1 MAADLRHRMQK
12 GFSAD
17 TLDGSG
23 RVKRVVSRFFLFRRV
38 CPQCFLIQ
46 IQRHAS
52 RSSFFSQSV
61 GHDVNPPV
69 RSDFIGTD
77 PLCWDFFL
85 FQRQLKP
92 FQHLWNFFILRVQ
105 HLFIFKTNLEKVV
118 PCTDFQPAVL
128 FRLLVQALPRFHTAA
143 VVMIVP
149 AAQEI
154 DRDFRF

>member
-1 MAADLRHRMQK
+1 MAADLQHRMQK

-17 TLDGSG
+17 TLDRSG
-23 RVKRVVSRFFLFRRV
+23 RVKRVVSRFSPFRRV
-38 CPQCFLIQ
+38 FPQCFLIQ

-61 GHDVNPPV
+61 GYDVNPPV

-77 PLCWDFFL
+77 PLCRDFFL

-105 HLFIFKTNLEKVV
+105 HLFALEADLEKVV
-118 PCTDFQPAVL
+118 PGADFEPAVL
-128 FRLLVQALPRFHTAA
+128 FCFLVQPLPRFHTAA

>member
-17 TLDGSG
+17 ALDGSG
-23 RVKRVVSRFFLFRRV
+23 RVKRVVSRFFPFRRV
-38 CPQCFLIQ
+38 FPQCFLIQ

-61 GHDVNPPV
+61 GYDVNPPV

-77 PLCWDFFL
+77 PLRRDFFL

-128 FRLLVQALPRFHTAA
+128 FCFLVQPLPRFHTAA

-149 AAQEI
+149 AA
-154 DRDFRF
+154 

>member
-12 GFSAD
+12 SFSAD
-17 TLDGSG
+17 TLDRSG
-23 RVKRVVSRFFLFRRV
+23 RVKRVVSRFFPFRRV
-38 CPQCFLIQ
+38 FPQCFLIQ

-61 GHDVNPPV
+61 GYDVNPPV

-77 PLCWDFFL
+77 PLCWDFFS

-105 HLFIFKTNLEKVV
+105 HLFALEADLKKVV

-128 FRLLVQALPRFHTAA
+128 FRLLIQALPRFHTAT
-143 VVMIVP
+143 VMMIVP

>member
-1 MAADLRHRMQK
+1 MQK

-17 TLDGSG
+17 TLDRSG
-23 RVKRVVSRFFLFRRV
+23 RVKRVVSRFFPFRRV
-38 CPQCFLIQ
+38 FPQCFLIQ

-61 GHDVNPPV
+61 GHAINPPV
-69 RSDFIGTD
+69 CADLIGTD
-77 PLCWDFFL
+77 PLRRNFFL

-105 HLFIFKTNLEKVV
+105 HLFALEADLEKVV
-118 PCTDFQPAVL
+118 PGADFEPAML
-128 FRLLVQALPRFHTAA
+128 FRLLIQPLPRFHTAA

-149 AAQEI
+149 AA
-154 DRDFRF
+154 

>member
-1 MAADLRHRMQK
+1 MTADLRHRMQK

-17 TLDGSG
+17 ALDGSG
-23 RVKRVVSRFFLFRRV
+23 RVKRVVSRFFPFRRV
-38 CPQCFLIQ
+38 FPQCFLIQ

-69 RSDFIGTD
+69 CADLIGTD

-118 PCTDFQPAVL
+118 PGADFEPAVL
-128 FRLLVQALPRFHTAA
+128 FCFLVQPLPRFHTAA

-149 AAQEI
+149 AA
-154 DRDFRF
+154 

>member
-17 TLDGSG
+17 ALDRSG

-38 CPQCFLIQ
+38 FPQCFLIQ

-61 GHDVNPPV
+61 GYDVNPPV

-77 PLCWDFFL
+77 PLRRDFFL

-105 HLFIFKTNLEKVV
+105 HLFALEADLEKVV
-118 PCTDFQPAVL
+118 PGADFEPAVL
-128 FRLLVQALPRFHTAA
+128 FCFLVQPLPRFHTAA

-149 AAQEI
+149 AA
-154 DRDFRF
+154 

>member
-17 TLDGSG
+17 ALDGSG
-23 RVKRVVSRFFLFRRV
+23 RVKRVVSRFFPFRRV
-38 CPQCFLIQ
+38 FPQCFLIQ

-52 RSSFFSQSV
+52 RSSFFSQLV
-61 GHDVNPPV
+61 GYDVNPPV

-77 PLCWDFFL
+77 PLCRDFFL

-105 HLFIFKTNLEKVV
+105 HLFALEADLEKVV
-118 PCTDFQPAVL
+118 PGADFEPAVL
-128 FRLLVQALPRFHTAA
+128 FCFRVQPLPRFHTAA

-149 AAQEI
+149 AA
-154 DRDFRF
+154 